1 MESPQNRIKIPLARY
16 KRKIPESAAALRL
29 AGASEQ
35 ISMPQSIGI
44 GVVGTGTMGAAHAM
58 AFKSAPTI
66 FETALG
72 AHLEMVADINLPAAQ
87 RAAQRFGFKRAVGS
101 WQELVADP
109 AVDVVSVTTPNAL
122 HHDIAIA
129 AMSAGKHVYC
139 EKPLAADLA
148 AAEDMAAAAR
158 GAKGKTLVGYNY
170 LRSPAIWFAKKLIAD
185 GAIGKVSYFRG
196 VCDEDYMADAE
207 TPYSWRCRHDMAGL
221 GALGDLASHL
231 VSIAHSLV
239 GPVRRLVAD
248 TRIVIP
254 KRPVPAAG
262 DGTERRDV
270 KVALSGEYR
279 AVENEDTAHALVQF
293 DDGVMGTLVTSR
305 AHWGRKSHLG
315 FEVFGAKGSILFDHE
330 RMNELQIYT
339 KDAADPT
346 TNGYRLI
353 PIGPEHPFYGRFSPA
368 KGHGIGFNDLK
379 IIEAAHLLQGIA
391 GQETLSPTITDALA
405 IEKVL
410 HGVIASTKS
419 GKWVEL

>member
-1 MESPQNRIKIPLARY
+1 
-16 KRKIPESAAALRL
+16 
-29 AGASEQ
+29 
-35 ISMPQSIGI
+35 MPQSIGI
-44 GVVGTGTMGAAHAM
+44 GVVGTGIMGVAHAM
-58 AFKSAPTI
+58 AFRSAPTI

-72 AHLEMVADINLPAAQ
+72 AHLEVVADVNLPAAQ
-87 RAAQRFGFKRAVGS
+87 KAAQRFGFKRAVAS

-109 AVDVVSVTTPNAL
+109 AVDVVSITTPNAL
-122 HHDIAIA
+122 HRDIAIA
-129 AMSAGKHVYC
+129 ALNAGKHVYC

-158 GAKGKTLVGYNY
+158 RAKGKSLVGYNY
-170 LRSPAIWFAKKLIAD
+170 LHSPAIAFAKTLIVD
-185 GAIGKVSYFRG
+185 GEIGQVSYFRG

-231 VSIAHSLV
+231 VSIAHDLV

-293 DDGVMGTLVTSR
+293 GDGIMGTLVTSR

-315 FEVFGAKGSILFDHE
+315 FEVFGSKGSILFDHE
-330 RMNELQIYT
+330 RMNELQVYT
-339 KDAADPT
+339 KDATDAP

-353 PIGPEHPFYGRFSPA
+353 PMGPEHPFYGRFSPA

-379 IIEAAHLLQGIA
+379 IIEAAHLLEGIA
-391 GQETLSPTITDALA
+391 GKETLSPTIEDALA

-410 HGVIASTKS
+410 HGIIASTKS
-419 GKWVEL
+419 GKWVELA

>member
-1 MESPQNRIKIPLARY
+1 
-16 KRKIPESAAALRL
+16 
-29 AGASEQ
+29 
-35 ISMPQSIGI
+35 MPQSIGI
-44 GVVGTGTMGAAHAM
+44 GIVGTGIMGAAHAM
-58 AFKSAPTI
+58 AFRSAPTI
-66 FETALG
+66 FGTALS
-72 AHLEMVADINLPAAQ
+72 ARLEVVADVNLAAAQ
-87 RAAQRFGFKRAVGS
+87 QAAQRFGFARAVGA

-109 AVDVVSVTTPNAL
+109 AVDVVSITTPNAL

-129 AMSAGKHVYC
+129 ALKAGKHVYC

-148 AAEDMAAAAR
+148 AAAEMAAAAR
-158 GAKGKTLVGYNY
+158 TARGKSLVGYNY
-170 LRSPAIWFAKKLIAD
+170 LRSPAIAFAKKLITE

-207 TPYSWRCRHDMAGL
+207 TPYSWRCRRDMAGL

-231 VSIAHSLV
+231 VSIAHDLV

-248 TRIVIP
+248 TRLVVP

-270 KVALSGEYR
+270 KVTLSGEYR

-315 FEVFGAKGSILFDHE
+315 FEVFGSNGSILFDHE

-339 KDAADPT
+339 KDAADPA

-353 PIGPEHPFYGRFSPA
+353 PMGPEHPFYGRFSPA

-379 IIEAAHLLQGIA
+379 IIEVAHLLEGLA
-391 GQETLSPTITDALA
+391 GRETLSPTIEDALA

-410 HGVIASTKS
+410 HAFLDSAKTGR
-419 GKWVEL
+419 WVEL

>member
-1 MESPQNRIKIPLARY
+1 
-16 KRKIPESAAALRL
+16 
-29 AGASEQ
+29 
-35 ISMPQSIGI
+35 MPSIGI
-44 GVVGTGTMGAAHAM
+44 GVVGTGIMGAAHAM
-58 AFKSAPTI
+58 AFRSAPTI
-66 FETALG
+66 FETALNPT
-72 AHLEMVADINLPAAQ
+72 LEAVADVNLPAAHK
-87 RAAQRFGFKRAVGS
+87 AAQRFGFKRAYGS
-101 WQELVADP
+101 WQELIADP
-109 AVDVVSVTTPNAL
+109 AIELMSVTTPNAL

-129 AMSAGKHVYC
+129 ALKAGKHVYC

-148 AAEDMAAAAR
+148 AAEDMAAAAKA
-158 GAKGKTLVGYNY
+158 AKGKSLVGYNY
-170 LRSPAIWFAKKLIAD
+170 LRSPAVAFAKKLIAD

-196 VCDEDYMADAE
+196 VCDEDYMANAE
-207 TPYSWRCRHDMAGL
+207 TPYSWRCRLDMAGL

-231 VSIAHSLV
+231 VSVAHDLV

-254 KRPVPAAG
+254 QRPLPAAG

-270 KVALSGEYR
+270 KVALSGEHR

-293 DDGVMGTLVTSR
+293 DGGAMGTIVTSR

-315 FEVFGAKGSILFDHE
+315 FEVFGSKGSILFDHE

-339 KDAADPT
+339 QDATDAP
-346 TNGYRLI
+346 TNGYRMI

-379 IIEAAHLLQGIA
+379 IIEAAHMLEGIA
-391 GQETLSPTITDALA
+391 GRETLYPTIQDALA

-410 HGVIASTKS
+410 HAIIASTRS
-419 GKWVEL
+419 GTWVEP

>member
-1 MESPQNRIKIPLARY
+1 
-16 KRKIPESAAALRL
+16 
-29 AGASEQ
+29 
-35 ISMPQSIGI
+35 MPQSIGV
-44 GVVGTGTMGAAHAM
+44 GVVGTGIMGAAHAM
-58 AFKSAPTI
+58 AFRSAPTI
-66 FETALG
+66 FGTALG
-72 AHLEMVADINLPAAQ
+72 ARLEVVADVNLAAAQ
-87 RAAQRFGFKRAVGS
+87 QAAQRFGFARAVGA
-101 WQELVADP
+101 WQEVIADP
-109 AVDVVSVTTPNAL
+109 AVDVVSITTPNAL

-129 AMSAGKHVYC
+129 ALKAGKHVYC

-148 AAEDMAAAAR
+148 AATEMAAAAR
-158 GAKGKTLVGYNY
+158 TAKGKSLVGYNY
-170 LRSPAIWFAKKLIAD
+170 LRSPAIAFAKKLIAE
-185 GAIGKVSYFRG
+185 GVIGKVGYFRG
-196 VCDEDYMADAE
+196 VCDEDYMADGE
-207 TPYSWRCRHDMAGL
+207 TPYSWRCRRDMAGL

-231 VSIAHSLV
+231 VSIAHDLV

-248 TRIVIP
+248 TRIVVP

-315 FEVFGAKGSILFDHE
+315 FEVFGSNGSILFDHE
-330 RMNELQIYT
+330 RMNELQLYT
-339 KDAADPT
+339 KDATDPA

-353 PIGPEHPFYGRFSPA
+353 PMGPEHPFYGRFSPA

-379 IIEAAHLLQGIA
+379 IIEVAHLLEGLA
-391 GQETLSPTITDALA
+391 GRETLSPTIEDALA

-410 HGVIASTKS
+410 HGFLDSAKS
-419 GKWVEL
+419 GRWVEL